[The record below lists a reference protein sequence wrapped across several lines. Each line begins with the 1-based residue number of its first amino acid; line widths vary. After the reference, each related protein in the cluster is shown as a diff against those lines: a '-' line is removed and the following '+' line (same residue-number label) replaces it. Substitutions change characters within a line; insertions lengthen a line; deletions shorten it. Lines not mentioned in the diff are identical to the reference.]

1 MVDLTDALP
10 RNKMIEKA
18 ELLIMF
24 GGIYTKPCN
33 VIFRSEPFFI
43 SFDINKKNPV
53 WVDSLWGLNLDI
65 CVAKSA

>member
-24 GGIYTKPCN
+24 GGIYTKPRN

-53 WVDSLWGLNLDI
+53 
-65 CVAKSA
+65 